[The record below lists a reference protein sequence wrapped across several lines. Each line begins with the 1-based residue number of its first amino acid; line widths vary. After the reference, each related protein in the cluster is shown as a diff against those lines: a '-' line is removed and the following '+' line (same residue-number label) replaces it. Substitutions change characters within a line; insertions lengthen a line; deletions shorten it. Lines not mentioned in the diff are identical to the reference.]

1 MSSEEKITVSSSSS
15 SSSPSLVQME
25 STSRA
30 LNEVK
35 EILQPLYIHDYH
47 TLSTEEQLNTQ
58 DNINLNIS
66 LSYSMASL
74 FYSLLATTGEGGQA
88 SHPIRQDLEKIK
100 KRIERF
106 RFLKQPTGENKHPSG
121 DSKKRKTTLNK
132 DATARVMN
140 KHIRLQL

>member
-25 STSRA
+25 STSHA

-88 SHPIRQDLEKIK
+88 SHPIRQDLEKIR

-106 RFLKQPTGENKHPSG
+106 RFLKQHTGENKHPSG
-121 DSKKRKTTLNK
+121 DRQRPRSGLC
-132 DATARVMN
+132 V
-140 KHIRLQL
+140 